1 MFRPKQRVRSAF
13 CSSSVRIWPSS
24 FCACQPP
31 GVVKERRRVN
41 PGRWEASKVRRCVY
55 LLNDLALLGGEV
67 LQFGVDALAL
77 ALVFG
82 ELLVHRLGLLVLRLQ
97 RRLQRRDPLLPLQ
110 LLRSADG

>member
-1 MFRPKQRVRSAF
+1 M
-13 CSSSVRIWPSS
+13 
-24 FCACQPP
+24 
-31 GVVKERRRVN
+31 
-41 PGRWEASKVRRCVY
+41 Y

-110 LLRSADG
+110 LLRSAMGGVSRGGCARHGEWGELV